1 MAKQF
6 EINGIKYVAKDF
18 DYNMICDFQ
27 DAGIDLKDMKK
38 KAMSTA
44 RAYLAICSG
53 MELPDAGNEIMQH
66 MIKGGQLDE
75 IFEVLGE
82 ALEAFF
88 AYSHKATQ
96 QRKWNRKLQRVQ
108 RKRQQRQNK
117 RV

>member
-6 EINGIKYVAKDF
+6 EINGIKYIAKDF

-88 AYSHKATQ
+88 RLFPQSDTTEEVEQKTTKSTAKKTAAT
-96 QRKWNRKLQRVQ
+96 K
-108 RKRQQRQNK
+108 
-117 RV
+117 